1 MYSVDALKDTIES
14 LFLDSIG
21 EHDYTEA
28 EVKLL
33 LEGIDFDAL
42 LQAVRHNA
50 QTVHTYA
57 TQGKAPRSFHY
68 RGGDLF
74 GQRATLLYADFD
86 NQHWVG
92 IVEMARSYELWLL
105 EDMSLTVVACVGLD
119 CGNGEYVTEYR
130 EIKPGDPWETGMYLD
145 LEELSG
151 LLLGKCCRQSE
162 GSIPIYEL

>member
-1 MYSVDALKDTIES
+1 MYSVDS
-14 LFLDSIG
+14 LQDAVERLFYEGVG

-33 LEGIDFDAL
+33 LEGIDYEAL
-42 LQAVRHNA
+42 LQAVRHDA
-50 QTVHTYA
+50 KTVHTYI
-57 TQGKAPRSFHY
+57 TQGKAPRSFNY

-74 GQRATLLYADFD
+74 GQRGTLLYEDVD
-86 NQHWVG
+86 QSCTT
-92 IVEMARSYELWLL
+92 IVTATRLYELWLL

-151 LLLGKCCRQSE
+151 LLLGRCCRQSE

>member
-1 MYSVDALKDTIES
+1 MYSVDSLQDTIES
-14 LFLDSIG
+14 LFLDGIG

-33 LEGIDFDAL
+33 LEGIDFEAL
-42 LQAVRHNA
+42 LQAVRHEA
-50 QTVHTYA
+50 KTVHSYT
-57 TQGKAPRSFHY
+57 TQGKAPRSFNY

-74 GQRATLLYADFD
+74 GQWATLLYEDVD
-86 NQHWVG
+86 QSCSS
-92 IVEMARSYELWLL
+92 IVTATRLYELWLL
-105 EDMSLTVVACVGLD
+105 EDMSLTVVACVGVD

-145 LEELSG
+145 LEILSG
-151 LLLGKCCRQSE
+151 LLLGKCCCQSE

>member
-1 MYSVDALKDTIES
+1 MYSVDS
-14 LFLDSIG
+14 LQDAVERLFYEG
-21 EHDYTEA
+21 VGGHDYTEA

-33 LEGIDFDAL
+33 LEGIDFEAL
-42 LQAVRHNA
+42 LQAVRHDA
-50 QTVHTYA
+50 KTVHTYT
-57 TQGKAPRSFHY
+57 TQGKAPRSFNY

-74 GQRATLLYADFD
+74 GQRATLLYEDVD
-86 NQHWVG
+86 QSCSS
-92 IVEMARSYELWLL
+92 IVTTTRLYELWLL

-130 EIKPGDPWETGMYLD
+130 EIKPGDPLETGMYLD

-151 LLLGKCCRQSE
+151 LLLGRCCRQSE